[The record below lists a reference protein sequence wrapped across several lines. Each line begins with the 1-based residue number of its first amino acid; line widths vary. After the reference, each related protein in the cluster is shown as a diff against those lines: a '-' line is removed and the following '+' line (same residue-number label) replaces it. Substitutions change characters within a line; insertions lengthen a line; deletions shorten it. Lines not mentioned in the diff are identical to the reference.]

1 MPEGEQTNAHLAHR
15 RKYPGSR
22 GTPVLP
28 LNSRHRQLERQ
39 VRNVPRSWPGDGPVR
54 SPRVGASK
62 NARRD
67 DRIIQNEVCTRSA
80 VRWWIA
86 ALGRLQ
92 FFVHSPIGNS
102 TNTSQP
108 GPATRA

>member
-1 MPEGEQTNAHLAHR
+1 MAMDMFDHL
-15 RKYPGSR
+15 
-22 GTPVLP
+22 
-28 LNSRHRQLERQ
+28 
-39 VRNVPRSWPGDGPVR
+39 
-54 SPRVGASK
+54 VGASR

-67 DRIIQNEVCTRSA
+67 DRILITEVCTRSA
-80 VRWWIA
+80 LHWWIA
-86 ALGRLQ
+86 ALQ